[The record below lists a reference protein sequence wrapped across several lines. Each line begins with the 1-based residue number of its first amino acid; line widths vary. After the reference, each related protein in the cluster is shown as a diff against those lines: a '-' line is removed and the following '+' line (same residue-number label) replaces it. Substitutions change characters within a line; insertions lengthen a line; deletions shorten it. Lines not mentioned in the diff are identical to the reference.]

1 MDGPID
7 VKRKGGESVGYG
19 VNYVT
24 FTFDLTHAIDLW
36 FFKVNF
42 QNNCILGIFIWLM
55 WNKIKQSIKYWADC
69 VVLPFDHT
77 HDLAL

>member
-1 MDGPID
+1 MGGPID

-55 WNKIKQSIKYWADC
+55 WNKNKAIN
-69 VVLPFDHT
+69 
-77 HDLAL
+77 